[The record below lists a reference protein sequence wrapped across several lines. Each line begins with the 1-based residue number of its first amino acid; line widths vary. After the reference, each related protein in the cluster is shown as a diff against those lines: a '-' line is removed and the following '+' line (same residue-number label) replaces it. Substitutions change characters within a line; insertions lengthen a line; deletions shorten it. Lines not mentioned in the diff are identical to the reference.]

1 MFQIGISREG
11 TNRALPNFL
20 DVIAVEAS
28 TYEPF
33 KDKLDTFTDDDKFGL
48 RTFCNCWPNLLFSVI
63 ASFLTKFGDLFID
76 LILPFW
82 LDIVGVVTTELRIGN
97 DVSCIPPVLPE
108 VVASNIELWLWWL
121 WLASVEL
128 FLCPYVSMPDAPLPD
143 ASERPLTLKFS
154 AVLRRDGSWSYKMTY
169 FVEGCKTMSVVRYC
183 RLSKSEIM

>member
-1 MFQIGISREG
+1 MFQIVISRG
-11 TNRALPNFL
+11 RSNKALPKFW

-33 KDKLDTFTDDDKFGL
+33 SDKLDTFIDDDKFEL
-48 RTFCNCWPNLLFSVI
+48 RPFCDCWTNLLFSVI
-63 ASFLTKFGDLFID
+63 ATFLTSFGDLFID

-97 DVSCIPPVLPE
+97 DVRCIPPVFPE
-108 VVASNIELWLWWL
+108 VVASSIELWWL

-128 FLCPYVSMPDAPLPD
+128 FLFPSLLDAPLPD

-169 FVEGCKTMSVVRYC
+169 FIENRKTLSAVRYNTI
-183 RLSKSEIM
+183 SIIKI

>member
-1 MFQIGISREG
+1 MFQIGVSRG
-11 TNRALPNFL
+11 RTNRALPKCL

-33 KDKLDTFTDDDKFGL
+33 NDKLDTFTDDDKFEL
-48 RTFCNCWPNLLFSVI
+48 RTFCDCWTNLLFSVI

-82 LDIVGVVTTELRIGN
+82 LHIVGVVTTELRIGN
-97 DVSCIPPVLPE
+97 EVRCIPTVFPE
-108 VVASNIELWLWWL
+108 VVASNIELWWL

-128 FLCPYVSMPDAPLPD
+128 FLSPYVSLPDAPLPD

-154 AVLRRDGSWSYKMTY
+154 AVLRRDGSWSYKMRY
-169 FVEGCKTMSVVRYC
+169 FVEGCKPCLRWDIVIYQN
-183 RLSKSEIM
+183 LK

>member
-1 MFQIGISREG
+1 MFQIGISRERC
-11 TNRALPNFL
+11 NEALPRFW
-20 DVIAVEAS
+20 DVIAVEAF

-33 KDKLDTFTDDDKFGL
+33 NDKLDTFTDDDKFEL
-48 RTFCNCWPNLLFSVI
+48 RTFCDCWTNLLFSVI
-63 ASFLTKFGDLFID
+63 ASFLTKFEDLFID

-97 DVSCIPPVLPE
+97 EVRCIPPVFPE
-108 VVASNIELWLWWL
+108 VVASNIELWWL

-128 FLCPYVSMPDAPLPD
+128 FLCPYVSLPDVPLPD

-169 FVEGCKTMSVVRYC
+169 FVEGCKTMSVVR
-183 RLSKSEIM
+183 